1 MVGCVYVYMCVGVY
15 VYRCVCRDVF
25 MSIYLYTC
33 KCIDMYMC
41 VYIRVCAFHSRWRTT
56 FCSHWPG
63 EVFTDE
69 VLWIILLTLWNTIEC
84 SNVNDNSGRASF
96 YIFYISCKILI
107 YVTIYFQS
115 RLTKMSPASKSN
127 KNTYKSDG
135 SAFRLIIRSMLFP
148 PPLALL
154 PSGNVFSGFSWLM
167 ATASV
172 PDRLIS
178 WDVST
183 DGYQRCDH
191 KNRYCCLCL

>member
-1 MVGCVYVYMCVGVY
+1 MPI
-15 VYRCVCRDVF
+15 DVF

-33 KCIDMYMC
+33 KCIDMYMYMYVYACMYMC
-41 VYIRVCAFHSRWRTT
+41 VYVRVCAFHSRWRTT

-84 SNVNDNSGRASF
+84 SNVNDNSGRALF
-96 YIFYISCKILI
+96 YIFCISCKILI
-107 YVTIYFQS
+107 YFQS
-115 RLTKMSPASKSN
+115 RPASKSN
-127 KNTYKSDG
+127 KNTYNSDW
-135 SAFRLIIRSMLFP
+135 SAFRLIIRQYAFP

-154 PSGNVFSGFSWLM
+154 PSGNVFSGFSWLV